1 MSTPRLPSPKQ
12 SFRNSPLVKG
22 VNLEN
27 CATISLIRNTPLLLR
42 EKKMIYKRKMGE
54 EELRQHLMLRGRGRR
69 FTDRK
74 KQGSRRACRGKV
86 NHSESTN
93 SY

>member
-1 MSTPRLPSPKQ
+1 
-12 SFRNSPLVKG
+12 
-22 VNLEN
+22 
-27 CATISLIRNTPLLLR
+27 
-42 EKKMIYKRKMGE
+42 MIYKRKMGE